1 MKSLLPASQVEVVL
15 SDCSAADA
23 GNLFQALKGR
33 FASDRD
39 SGDEPHEVGQRR
51 PTVWTGTF
59 DMSRPVEHT
68 GAPSA
73 HLSAPVTIDVQGSPD
88 AVRHLRE
95 ALGECFTVHELGAD
109 SGDQEVEVQ
118 LRLER
123 RA

>member
-1 MKSLLPASQVEVVL
+1 
-15 SDCSAADA
+15 
-23 GNLFQALKGR
+23 
-33 FASDRD
+33 
-39 SGDEPHEVGQRR
+39 
-51 PTVWTGTF
+51 
-59 DMSRPVEHT
+59 MSRPVEHT
-68 GAPSA
+68 GTPSA
-73 HLSAPVTIDVQGSPD
+73 HLSAPVTIDVQGSPH